1 MTTHFWINEPTILF
15 DKKYMLELWPT
26 SEMTYNQKLI
36 SITRLIIILSVFGF
50 TFTKNINML
59 VSGSITI
66 LVVFLFYKI
75 NTRKLDRNLLT
86 KEGFQDGFPMK
97 KDGIVNGKEP
107 LGDLLK
113 TDYAPTN
120 YKNPLSNVLLPEIKY
135 NPERKSAPPSFN
147 TEVYGDINDAAKK
160 TIQSMNPGI
169 KTTDKQLFGD
179 LGENFEFDQS
189 MRSFYSTPSTQIP
202 NDQGAY
208 ANYLYGDMPSC
219 RDGDGMACVK
229 DNYRYTMH

>member
-1 MTTHFWINEPTILF
+1 
-15 DKKYMLELWPT
+15 
-26 SEMTYNQKLI
+26 
-36 SITRLIIILSVFGF
+36 
-50 TFTKNINML
+50 
-59 VSGSITI
+59 
-66 LVVFLFYKI
+66 
-75 NTRKLDRNLLT
+75 
-86 KEGFQDGFPMK
+86 
-97 KDGIVNGKEP
+97 
-107 LGDLLK
+107 
-113 TDYAPTN
+113 
-120 YKNPLSNVLLPEIKY
+120 
-135 NPERKSAPPSFN
+135 
-147 TEVYGDINDAAKK
+147 VYGDINDAAKK